1 MRDQTLL
8 GENKNKRK
16 SRQSSVSCDPL
27 ICTSRKQYVVKCV
40 ENILHNQWSEINVC
54 EIKYPH
60 AHLKR
65 KSCMENEQE

>member
-40 ENILHNQWSEINVC
+40 ENILHNQ
-54 EIKYPH
+54 
-60 AHLKR
+60 
-65 KSCMENEQE
+65 